1 MKKLTIVLM
10 IIVLFGSLGVAN
22 AKNKHKKHQEKHQ
35 ARLKH
40 NKHVEQVV
48 PAFDNTLVF
57 DPCDAYGC

>member
-10 IIVLFGSLGVAN
+10 IIFLFGSLGVAN
-22 AKNKHKKHQEKHQ
+22 AKNKHKKHQAKS
-35 ARLKH
+35 KH

-48 PAFDNTLVF
+48 PAFDNTFVF